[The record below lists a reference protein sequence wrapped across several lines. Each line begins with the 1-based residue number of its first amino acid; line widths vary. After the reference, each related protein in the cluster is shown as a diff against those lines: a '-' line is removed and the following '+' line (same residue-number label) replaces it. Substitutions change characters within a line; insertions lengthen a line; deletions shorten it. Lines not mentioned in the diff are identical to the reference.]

1 MSKIRSTRVPV
12 NLNARLTSGLESY
25 KGAVVNLSEN
35 GVHIGMYSASTLSD
49 ITPKTEVELE
59 FQFPSGRTLNL
70 NCVVIWTSKASSEE
84 FTGCIGLQILDPPQ
98 KYEEEFLYFYSNF
111 ISSV

>member
-1 MSKIRSTRVPV
+1 MDKIRPARIPV

-25 KGAVVNLSEN
+25 KGAVVDVSEN
-35 GVHIGMYSASTLSD
+35 GVHIGMYAADALSD
-49 ITPKTEVELE
+49 ITHGTDVELE
-59 FQFPSGRTLNL
+59 FQFPSGRTLVL
-70 NCVVIWTSKASSEE
+70 NCVVIWTSKASSVE
-84 FTGCIGLQILDPPQ
+84 FAGHIGLRILDPPQ

>member
-1 MSKIRSTRVPV
+1 MDKIRPTRIPV

-35 GVHIGMYSASTLSD
+35 GVHIGMYAAGASTD
-49 ITPKTEVELE
+49 ITPGTRMELE
-59 FQFPSGRTLNL
+59 FQFPSGRILNL
-70 NCVVIWTSKASSEE
+70 NCVVIWTSKASSVE